1 MQHFL
6 FSCASPPS
14 HRKGRLIKF
23 DDDDDNNDDD
33 VIKLLSKYIVQYS
46 FLFPLFKRVKESSKE
61 HGSYIPK
68 YSGTFLRPTV
78 YMRCFARLELSK
90 VCTGC
95 LSDL

>member
-33 VIKLLSKYIVQYS
+33 DDVIKLLSKYIVQYS
-46 FLFPLFKRVKESSKE
+46 FLFSLFKKGKRIQQGTWELYSKIQWHIFTAHGVYAVFCEIGVIESV
-61 HGSYIPK
+61 HWL
-68 YSGTFLRPTV
+68 F
-78 YMRCFARLELSK
+78 
-90 VCTGC
+90 
-95 LSDL
+95 